1 MGYTAS
7 RILGPSNEQ
16 LRLSLIQDNKR
27 VFASITSEH
36 IPEGAS
42 PLSRFIPE
50 QLPPLNESDR
60 PYKDSAHKTKVQ
72 VINGDS
78 LVIARELM
86 DDIGDDARGKTAVLN
101 LASDEHPGGG
111 WEHGSVAQEEC
122 LCYSSTLF
130 HTLCQADTL
139 VHYPWPNTGP
149 GSIAGIFSEGVVI
162 FRGPLNTIYSGTRA
176 DVFQNER
183 SNDGGTSSNSI
194 CPLLP
199 HDERKVISV
208 ISVAAPRY
216 PKLTSDG
223 NDFADEKIKEEFK
236 EKVRLV
242 LRIGGHEGKR
252 YLVLGAMGCG
262 AYFCP
267 PLAVA
272 RLMKNVLIEPEFRG
286 WFARIVSA
294 VFSPSG
300 TLGIG
305 VSNFEVFKDVLN
317 DMEL

>member
-1 MGYTAS
+1 
-7 RILGPSNEQ
+7 
-16 LRLSLIQDNKR
+16 RLSLVQDNKR

-36 IPEGAS
+36 APEGAS
-42 PLSRFIPE
+42 SLSRFIPK
-50 QLPPLNESDR
+50 QLPPLDASDR
-60 PYKDSAHKTKVQ
+60 PYKDSAHRTKVQ

-86 DDIGDDARGKTAVLN
+86 DDIGDDTKGKTAVLN

-162 FRGPLNTIYSGTRA
+162 FRG
-176 DVFQNER
+176 

-199 HDERKVISV
+199 HNKRKVISV